1 MQPRPLIFT
10 SRMFSARETLIRSP
24 EQVSFATKIGDFNM
38 EKIGADTAIA
48 QLTGWQIVEGRDAIC
63 KTYEFTDFNE
73 AWGFMS
79 RIAVKAEAMNHHPEW
94 FNVWNKVDVTLAT
107 HDAGG
112 VTTLDTTLAA
122 FMDTIAT

>member
-1 MQPRPLIFT
+1 MRPRPLIFT

-24 EQVSFATKIGDFNM
+24 EQVSFATEIRDFNM
-38 EKIGADTAIA
+38 EKIGADKAIA

-122 FMDTIAT
+122 FMDTIVT